1 MYNLY
6 QRYILFKL
14 NAEFTF
20 PLLAYHCLPVR
31 LVVETN
37 SSDSSDVFHGMEIWK
52 QTYQTAK
59 QTTYMGE
66 F

>member
-20 PLLAYHCLPVR
+20 PLLAYCLPVH

-37 SSDSSDVFHGMEIWK
+37 SSDSGDVFHGMEIWK